1 MYNRIWSHRLTTLS
15 PINPAGVHSRLRP
28 PSTGSSYGLGG
39 LSRRDR
45 QRQSIDSCLPV
56 LLPQR
61 SPKTV
66 GRPTSAT
73 RGDAQTRRGR
83 QQAERCHRMGISG
96 RTCGDAGLQKVLFL
110 LWRVEARSD
119 TGVAARQGVGL
130 PPPDGF
136 PKAFS
141 FSPVFLFHARKR
153 KMGCGRLTGA
163 NGPRG
168 HTPHTN
174 AIPDRVI
181 LPCRAI
187 GEPPARV
194 PRRKTSHRDVL
205 RPSCAFL
212 GEGFRVPRDA
222 AERQIAMPPSTR
234 ITSPVI

>member
-1 MYNRIWSHRLTTLS
+1 MVARLFG
-15 PINPAGVHSRLRP
+15 A
-28 PSTGSSYGLGG
+28 
-39 LSRRDR
+39 
-45 QRQSIDSCLPV
+45 C
-56 LLPQR
+56 
-61 SPKTV
+61 
-66 GRPTSAT
+66 
-73 RGDAQTRRGR
+73 GDADARRGW
-83 QQAERCHRMGISG
+83 QASRTGCRMVISG
-96 RTCGDAGLQKVLFL
+96 RTCGDAGVKRFCFSCKGPKPAATQGLPRGKEWASPRRKGTIRLFL
-110 LWRVEARSD
+110 S
-119 TGVAARQGVGL
+119 
-130 PPPDGF
+130 PP
-136 PKAFS
+136 S
-141 FSPVFLFHARKR
+141 FFFTHEKERRGA
-153 KMGCGRLTGA
+153 GCLTGTTS
-163 NGPRG
+163 PRG

>member
-1 MYNRIWSHRLTTLS
+1 MYNRIWSHRLTPLS

-119 TGVAARQGVGL
+119 TALAASHNVGL
-130 PPPDGF
+130 PPPAG
-136 PKAFS
+136 S
-141 FSPVFLFHARKR
+141 IRLFL
-153 KMGCGRLTGA
+153 
-163 NGPRG
+163 
-168 HTPHTN
+168 
-174 AIPDRVI
+174 
-181 LPCRAI
+181 
-187 GEPPARV
+187 
-194 PRRKTSHRDVL
+194 S
-205 RPSCAFL
+205 
-212 GEGFRVPRDA
+212 
-222 AERQIAMPPSTR
+222 PPSFFFTHEKER
-234 ITSPVI
+234 WGAGAAQVQ